1 MNQEK
6 IEQYVAGRLGN
17 EEAEAFEAYCVAN
30 PEFARQVEFE
40 QRLRDG
46 IRQVAAGST
55 AEFVRAN
62 NPIQWKVALAASIIL
77 VVTGA
82 LFVWRNSTPSIA
94 SPVLAAVTSAAERSG
109 PSMRLALVRGMDS
122 SPELQRGFVR
132 VEIVGLF
139 DPGSHYTVSLDRLEQ
154 QKNVETIGTL
164 YSQLPTSP
172 ITLEVMVDS
181 DRLRPGTYS
190 LRVRKQASGEEPL
203 DFSFLKH

>member
-1 MNQEK
+1 
-6 IEQYVAGRLGN
+6 
-17 EEAEAFEAYCVAN
+17 
-30 PEFARQVEFE
+30 
-40 QRLRDG
+40 
-46 IRQVAAGST
+46 
-55 AEFVRAN
+55 
-62 NPIQWKVALAASIIL
+62 
-77 VVTGA
+77 
-82 LFVWRNSTPSIA
+82 
-94 SPVLAAVTSAAERSG
+94 
-109 PSMRLALVRGMDS
+109 MRLALVRGMDS

-190 LRVRKQASGEEPL
+190 LRVRKQASGEDPL